1 MAGMS
6 ATAAKTK
13 TEKSDKTEKSAKP
26 AKSAKTSK
34 SAKNTKTTKTAK
46 TENSVSAEI
55 TDKSAKASKA
65 EKQGNGAKTDKSA
78 KSDKTPANAKS
89 NKTEAVMRLLTG
101 GKKTAPNPILDS
113 SFKVERI
120 TSKSIRKGANG
131 AEIDITGELVTELLP
146 QVLERF
152 NCCRCAVC
160 YAEAMAEA
168 IDAVPTL
175 KIRIN
180 GKDDLRRADRMKMQS
195 RREVLCTLI
204 RLAIQRRRFPRHNAE
219 IW

>member
-1 MAGMS
+1 MS

-219 IW
+219 IR

>member
-1 MAGMS
+1 MAGTS
-6 ATAAKTK
+6 ATAAKAK
-13 TEKSDKTEKSAKP
+13 TEKNDKTEKSAK
-26 AKSAKTSK
+26 SAKA
-34 SAKNTKTTKTAK
+34 AKNAKTAK
-46 TENSVSAEI
+46 ADKASKTENAVRAET
-55 TDKSAKASKA
+55 TDKNAKASKA
-65 EKQGNGAKTDKSA
+65 EKQDHGAKTDKSA
-78 KSDKTPANAKS
+78 KSDKTSKNAKNTKS

-204 RLAIQRRRFPRHNAE
+204 RLAIQRRRFPRHNVSSQ
-219 IW
+219 

>member
-78 KSDKTPANAKS
+78 KSDKTPAQAKS

-219 IW
+219 IR

>member
-1 MAGMS
+1 MAGTS

-13 TEKSDKTEKSAKP
+13 TEKSDKTEKSAK
-26 AKSAKTSK
+26 SAKA
-34 SAKNTKTTKTAK
+34 AKNAKTAK
-46 TENSVSAEI
+46 ADKASKTENTVSAE
-55 TDKSAKASKA
+55 TTNKNATASKA
-65 EKQGNGAKTDKSA
+65 EKQDNGAKTDRPA
-78 KSDKTPANAKS
+78 KSDKTSNIAKNAKS

-204 RLAIQRRRFPRHNAE
+204 RLAIQRRRFPRHNVGNQ
-219 IW
+219 

>member
-1 MAGMS
+1 MAGTS

-65 EKQGNGAKTDKSA
+65 EKQGNGAKADKSA

-219 IW
+219 IR

>member
-1 MAGMS
+1 MAGSS

-219 IW
+219 IR

>member
-168 IDAVPTL
+168 VDAVPTL

-219 IW
+219 IR

>member
-1 MAGMS
+1 MAGTS

-13 TEKSDKTEKSAKP
+13 TEKSDKTEKSAK
-26 AKSAKTSK
+26 SAKA
-34 SAKNTKTTKTAK
+34 AKNAKTAK
-46 TENSVSAEI
+46 ADKASKTENTVSAET
-55 TDKSAKASKA
+55 TDKNAKASKA
-65 EKQGNGAKTDKSA
+65 EKQDNGAKTDRPA
-78 KSDKTPANAKS
+78 KSDKTSKSAKNAKS

-204 RLAIQRRRFPRHNAE
+204 RLAIQRRRFPRHNVGNQ
-219 IW
+219 

>member
-1 MAGMS
+1 MAGTS

-65 EKQGNGAKTDKSA
+65 EKQGNGSKTDKSA

-168 IDAVPTL
+168 VDAVPTL

-219 IW
+219 IR

>member
-1 MAGMS
+1 MA
-6 ATAAKTK
+6 
-13 TEKSDKTEKSAKP
+13 DKSAKTAKTTKSAKTAKAP
-26 AKSAKTSK
+26 KPVKDEKAENGSAEKAVKASRSAKSAK
-34 SAKNTKTTKTAK
+34 N
-46 TENSVSAEI
+46 AEI
-55 TDKSAKASKA
+55 ANKGTKA
-65 EKQGNGAKTDKSA
+65 EKEDKEP
-78 KSDKTPANAKS
+78 KSTKS

-120 TSKSIRKGANG
+120 TSKSVRKGANG

-175 KIRIN
+175 KIRVN
-180 GKDDLRRADRMKMQS
+180 GKEDLRRADRMKMQS

-204 RLAIQRRRFPRHNAE
+204 RLAIQRRRFPRHNVN
-219 IW
+219 

>member
-1 MAGMS
+1 MAGTS
-6 ATAAKTK
+6 ATAAKAK
-13 TEKSDKTEKSAKP
+13 TEKSDKTEKSAK
-26 AKSAKTSK
+26 SAKA
-34 SAKNTKTTKTAK
+34 AKNAKTAK
-46 TENSVSAEI
+46 ADKASKTENAVSAET
-55 TDKSAKASKA
+55 TDKNAKASKA
-65 EKQGNGAKTDKSA
+65 EKQDHGAKTDKSA
-78 KSDKTPANAKS
+78 KSDKTSKNAKNTKS

-204 RLAIQRRRFPRHNAE
+204 RLAIQRRRFPRHNVSSQ
-219 IW
+219 

>member
-168 IDAVPTL
+168 VDAVPTL

-195 RREVLCTLI
+195 RRDVLCTLI

-219 IW
+219 IR

>member
-78 KSDKTPANAKS
+78 KSDKTHANAKS

-168 IDAVPTL
+168 VDAVPTL

-219 IW
+219 IR

>member
-1 MAGMS
+1 MAGTS

-46 TENSVSAEI
+46 TGNSVSAEI

-168 IDAVPTL
+168 VDAVPTL

-219 IW
+219 IR